1 MFCGLSVYQE
11 RVIGVG
17 GSTYME
23 LGDELSADFSLYL
36 PELYRRAAFFEQ
48 FFSFLSSCINFAL
61 LSSYSTHFT
70 L

>member
-23 LGDELSADFSLYL
+23 LGDELSADFSL
-36 PELYRRAAFFEQ
+36 
-48 FFSFLSSCINFAL
+48 SFLNCIAVQHS
-61 LSSYSTHFT
+61 LSKFSLSFH
-70 L
+70 LV